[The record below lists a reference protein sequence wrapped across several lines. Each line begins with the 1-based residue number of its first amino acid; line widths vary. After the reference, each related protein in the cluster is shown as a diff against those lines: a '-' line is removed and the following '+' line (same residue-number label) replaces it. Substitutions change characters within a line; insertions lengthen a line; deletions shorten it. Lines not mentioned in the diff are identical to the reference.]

1 MAKHRKPVED
11 INEPPLWWYI
21 AAPAVLIGLLVLLG
35 MAV

>member
-21 AAPAVLIGLLVLLG
+21 AVPAVLIGLLALLG
-35 MAV
+35 MAF